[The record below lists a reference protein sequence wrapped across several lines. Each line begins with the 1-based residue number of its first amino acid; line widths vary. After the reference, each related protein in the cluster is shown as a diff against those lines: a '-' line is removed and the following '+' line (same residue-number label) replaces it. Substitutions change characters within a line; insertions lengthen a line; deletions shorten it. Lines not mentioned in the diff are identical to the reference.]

1 MSEPKRISPE
11 EAHSLVASEGYTY
24 VDVRTDAEFAAGHPK
39 GASNVPYMLAGAAG
53 MTKNPDF
60 LDVMKAVYP
69 LDARLVIGCKSGGRS
84 LKAVTELLGA
94 GYTAIVDQRAG
105 FDGARN
111 SFGKVTEDGWS
122 QKGLPVET
130 GGAAKAT

>member
-1 MSEPKRISPE
+1 MPDPKRISPE
-11 EAHSLVASEGYTY
+11 EAQSLIADEGYTY
-24 VDVRTDAEFAAGHPK
+24 VDVRTDAEFTAGHPK
-39 GASNVPYMLAGAAG
+39 GAANVPYMLAGPAG

-94 GYTAIVDQRAG
+94 GYTALVDQRAG

-130 GGAAKAT
+130 GGATKA

>member
-11 EAHSLVASEGYTY
+11 EAHSLVANEGYTY

-39 GASNVPYMLAGAAG
+39 GASNVPYMLAAPGG

-60 LDVMKAVYP
+60 LEVMKAVYP
-69 LDARLVIGCKSGGRS
+69 LDARLVVGCKSGGRS
-84 LKAVTELLGA
+84 LKAVTELIGA
-94 GYTAIVDQRAG
+94 GYTSIVDQRAG

-122 QKGLPVET
+122 QKGLPIET
-130 GGAAKAT
+130 GSAAKT